1 LRRRRKL
8 PSGTVPNLLKP
19 ENKTQLTNV
28 LTYHVVPG
36 NYSAEKLAKQAK
48 ANGGR
53 LDLKTVEG
61 EHITIEGDN
70 MGGWWVVDGKG
81 DKAKITIADVNQS
94 NGVIHVIDGVL
105 LPN

>member
-1 LRRRRKL
+1 M
-8 PSGTVPNLLKP
+8 
-19 ENKTQLTNV
+19 

-36 NYSAEKLAKQAK
+36 DYSAAKIAK
-48 ANGGR
+48 EAMANGGK

-61 EHITIEGDN
+61 EHIFLESDN
-70 MGGWWVVDGKG
+70 AGGWIVMDGKG

>member
-1 LRRRRKL
+1 M
-8 PSGTVPNLLKP
+8 
-19 ENKTQLTNV
+19 TNV
-28 LTYHVVPG
+28 LTYHAVAG
-36 NYSAEKLAKQAK
+36 DYSAAKIAKEAK
-48 ANGGR
+48 ANGGK
-53 LDLKTVEG
+53 LDLKTVED
-61 EHITIEGDN
+61 EHIILESDN